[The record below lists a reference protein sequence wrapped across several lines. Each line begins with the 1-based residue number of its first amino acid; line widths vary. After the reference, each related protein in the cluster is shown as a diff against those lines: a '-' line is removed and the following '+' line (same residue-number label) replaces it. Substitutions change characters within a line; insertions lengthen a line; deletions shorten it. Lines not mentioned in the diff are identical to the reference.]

1 MSTDVKPDAPR
12 QGCSVLR
19 DEPVMDETAA
29 DNPFAADVP
38 GRRVQPSTFV
48 LFGATGDLAGKKLL
62 PALYNLAAENRLP
75 ERFRFLGVASG
86 DRRDTFA
93 AHVCDVVRRYSRS
106 EVDDH
111 VLDALVDRMD
121 YLDGDFGDPDLFRRI
136 AADLAAGDERLGG
149 PTRHLFYLAVAPRF
163 FGPIAQSL
171 AAVHLAR
178 GSEPPSVLMIEKPF
192 GHDLASA
199 QALNAE
205 VTAAFDEEQIF
216 RLDHYLG
223 KETVQNL
230 LIFRFANGIFEPLWN
245 RRYIDSV
252 QITAAEDM
260 GIGHRAGYY
269 DSAGAIRDIIQNH
282 AMQLLALTAMEPPSM
297 FSADEIR
304 DEKCKALRAT
314 HCVASARGQYTAGNV
329 DGGPVPGYLEEP
341 DVPAD
346 STTETY
352 AALKFEIRNWR
363 WAGIPF
369 YVRAGKRLPARSTEI
384 TITFRP
390 VPNIQFADL
399 EVAQSIRPNL
409 LTLSIQPNEGASLR
423 IEAKAPGA
431 ETQLRPVRMDFLYGQ
446 TFTRDTPEAYER
458 LILDA
463 LRGDPTL
470 FTRADEVEQAWR
482 IVDPVIAAWQRG
494 DVPLDPYPAGS
505 TGPASAEAL
514 IEADGRRW
522 RRL

>member
-1 MSTDVKPDAPR
+1 MS
-12 QGCSVLR
+12 
-19 DEPVMDETAA
+19 EPQT
-29 DNPFAADVP
+29 NPFAVDAP
-38 GRRVQPSTFV
+38 GRQVQPSTFV

-75 ERFRFLGVASG
+75 DRFRVLGVASG
-86 DRRDTFA
+86 GDVDGFR
-93 AHVCDVVRRYSRS
+93 AHMREVIGAHSRS
-106 EVDDH
+106 EVEERILAHLIDQT
-111 VLDALVDRMD
+111 D
-121 YLDGDFGDPDLFRRI
+121 YLDGDFGDPALFARV
-136 AADLAAGDERLGG
+136 AANLGAGDAALGG
-149 PTRHLFYLAVAPRF
+149 PTRHLFYLAVAPAF

-171 AAVHLAR
+171 AAVGLAR
-178 GSEPPSVLMIEKPF
+178 GSEPESVLMIEKPF

-205 VTAAFDEEQIF
+205 VTAAFDEHQIL

-230 LIFRFANGIFEPLWN
+230 LVFRFANGIFEPLWN
-245 RRYIDSV
+245 RRYIDHV
-252 QITAAEDM
+252 QITAAEDL

-269 DSAGAIRDIIQNH
+269 DRAGAIRDIIQNH
-282 AMQLLALTAMEPPSM
+282 AMQLLALTAMEPPSS
-297 FSADEIR
+297 FGADEIR
-304 DEKCKALRAT
+304 DEKGKALRAT
-314 HCVASARGQYTAGNV
+314 RCVGSARGQYTAGYV
-329 DGGPVPGYLEEP
+329 DGAPVPGYREEA
-341 DVPAD
+341 DVPVD
-346 STTETY
+346 STTDTF
-352 AALKFEIRNWR
+352 AALKFEIKNWR

-369 YVRAGKRLPARSTEI
+369 YVRAGKRLPTRSTEI

-390 VPNIQFADL
+390 VPNIPFADPA
-399 EVAQSIRPNL
+399 VAESVRPNL
-409 LTLSIQPNEGASLR
+409 LTLAIQPNEGASLR

-431 ETQLRPVRMDFLYGQ
+431 ETHLRPVRMDFLYGQ

-470 FTRADEVEQAWR
+470 FTRADEVEQAWK
-482 IVDPVIAAWQRG
+482 IVDPVIAAWGR
-494 DVPLDPYPAGS
+494 DEVPLEQYPAGS
-505 TGPASAEAL
+505 SGPTGADAL